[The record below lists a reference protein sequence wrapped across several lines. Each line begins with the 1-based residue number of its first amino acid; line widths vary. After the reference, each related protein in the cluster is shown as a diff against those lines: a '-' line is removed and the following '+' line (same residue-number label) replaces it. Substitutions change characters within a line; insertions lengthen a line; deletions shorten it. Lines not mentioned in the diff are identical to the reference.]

1 MNRFISKRKISS
13 VEESHQHQEP
23 KTVCLCLDN
32 KSTNEL
38 HFTNTFCL
46 NKASMITKNSKNRIK
61 CFYFE
66 CRSWKPIIHHTIG
79 PFLSVFMQYHINHD
93 NELIRDTTT
102 NVIIFLNASRLIFI
116 HIYNFV
122 ILFQ

>member
-1 MNRFISKRKISS
+1 
-13 VEESHQHQEP
+13 
-23 KTVCLCLDN
+23 
-32 KSTNEL
+32 
-38 HFTNTFCL
+38 
-46 NKASMITKNSKNRIK
+46 MITKNSKNRIK
-61 CFYFE
+61 CFSFE

-79 PFLSVFMQYHINHD
+79 SFLSVFMQYHINHD
-93 NELIRDTTT
+93 NQLIRDTTT